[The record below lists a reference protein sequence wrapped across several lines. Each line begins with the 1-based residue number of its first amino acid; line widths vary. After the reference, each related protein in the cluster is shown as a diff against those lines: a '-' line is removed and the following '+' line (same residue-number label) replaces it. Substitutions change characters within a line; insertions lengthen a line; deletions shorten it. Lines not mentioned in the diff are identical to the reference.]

1 MRLNFDGQA
10 IVEKGFDGVKFV
22 GRYSDLDGRDQY
34 VLCRVTRDA
43 VEKLCGLATASP
55 DQLLAAYQS
64 VSADINRLA
73 SAQSSGG
80 TERPL
85 ITGRD
90 INMCGAGWASWRP
103 ENTFA
108 EH

>member
-22 GRYSDLDGRDQY
+22 GRYSNPDGRDQY

-43 VEKLCGLATASP
+43 VEKLCGLPAASP

-64 VSADINRLA
+64 VSADVNRLA
-73 SAQSSGG
+73 SAQYTGG

-85 ITGRD
+85 ITAQEIYTRG
-90 INMCGAGWASWRP
+90 GTGVVAA
-103 ENTFA
+103 
-108 EH
+108 